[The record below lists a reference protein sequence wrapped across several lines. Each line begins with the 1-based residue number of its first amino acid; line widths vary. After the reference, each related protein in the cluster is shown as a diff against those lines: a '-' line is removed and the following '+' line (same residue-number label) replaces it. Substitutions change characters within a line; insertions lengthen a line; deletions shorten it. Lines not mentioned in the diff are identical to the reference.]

1 MIYQSMSP
9 ASISAIAAVC
19 GSIVGAMG
27 SSVGAWIVH
36 RNENR
41 RDLLAKQLFHREQLY
56 SDFIAQSARALTDA
70 MQHNFRNPRQL
81 IPSYALLSRI
91 RLSSST
97 VVVESAEQVINAILE
112 SYAQPNLTSEDFQ
125 AWASKR
131 NDPLRGFSNICRRD
145 LETLWT
151 NL

>member
-1 MIYQSMSP
+1 MIYQSLSP
-9 ASISAIAAVC
+9 ASITAIAAVC

-70 MQHNFRNPRQL
+70 MQHNFRDPHQL

-112 SYAQPNLTSEDFQ
+112 SYVQPNLTPEDFQ

-131 NDPLRGFSNICRRD
+131 NDPLREFSNICRRD